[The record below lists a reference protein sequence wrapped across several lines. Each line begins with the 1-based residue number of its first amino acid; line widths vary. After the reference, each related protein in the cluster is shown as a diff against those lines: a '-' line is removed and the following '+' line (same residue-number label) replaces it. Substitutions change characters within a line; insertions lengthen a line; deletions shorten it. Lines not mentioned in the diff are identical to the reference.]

1 MKKILFFAAMAL
13 TLVGC
18 TEDYKDW
25 TVQKPDTTP
34 DAAIDVKATIEMAS
48 ALDFNTYTEGT
59 FQLFTPSVTSSV
71 TADSIRCRL
80 YQSGW
85 YPFGFSLRAYNSQ
98 FDIESVILRRPSEV

>member
-34 DAAIDVKATIEMAS
+34 DAAIEVKTTIDMATDI
-48 ALDFNTYTEGT
+48 DFNTYTEGT

-71 TADSIRCRL
+71 TADSIR
-80 YQSGW
+80 YEHFFAEAPYETEKSAPEIIGSDSS
-85 YPFGFSLRAYNSQ
+85 FGYL
-98 FDIESVILRRPSEV
+98 L